1 MVNIGRQAAKT
12 AKARKSAEKSEKRD
26 QLGAIVEKLPN
37 GLRGKLQAICPGRV
51 LWDEPLA
58 DYATLR
64 VGGPAWA
71 VVKPEREEEFARL
84 VKMLMAEGVR
94 WWLIGRGSN
103 ILVPDSGLSGVVIL
117 MGRQYSRIEGPR
129 MVEKIGNLENLGPEK
144 SCTVSVQA
152 GCSLSRLLHWA
163 VEHELSGLEF
173 VAGIPGSVGGAIRM
187 NAGAWGREM
196 ADCVCRVRAMDERGV
211 FQTLDKRQMGFGY
224 RHASAVRDKIVLS
237 ADLHLQKGDRELI
250 EETCQEMLQ
259 QRLAKQP
266 LQSASAGSF
275 FKNPV
280 SHAAGRI
287 IEQVG
292 LKGYRC
298 GDAMVSEK
306 HANFIV
312 NTGGATASDIYKLMK
327 TVQSRVVNLTGI
339 MLEPEVQLLGEWL
352 GGEQGE

>member
-1 MVNIGRQAAKT
+1 M
-12 AKARKSAEKSEKRD
+12 AKARKSAEQEGTSGKKD
-26 QLGAIVEKLPN
+26 QFNAIVEKLPAEV
-37 GLRGKLQAICPGRV
+37 RGKLQAICPGRV

-58 DYATLR
+58 DYSTLR

-71 VVKPEREEEFARL
+71 VVKPEREEEFAAL
-84 VKMLMAEGVR
+84 VKMLTAEGVR

-103 ILVPDSGLSGVVIL
+103 ILVPDSGLSGVVVL

-129 MVEKIGNLENLGPEK
+129 VMEKIGNLENPGSGK
-144 SCTVSVQA
+144 SYTVSVQA

-163 VEHELSGLEF
+163 VEHALSGLEF

-196 ADCVCRVRAMDERGV
+196 ADCVYRVRVMDEGGE
-211 FQTLDKRQMGFGY
+211 FYTLDRRRMGFGY
-224 RHASAVRDKIVLS
+224 RHAAGVRDKIVLS

-250 EETCQEMLQ
+250 EETCQEIVQ
-259 QRLAKQP
+259 QRLGKQP

-280 SHAAGRI
+280 NHAAGRI
-287 IEQVG
+287 IEQAG
-292 LKGYRC
+292 LKGSRC
-298 GDAMVSEK
+298 GGAMVSEK

-312 NTGGATASDIYKLMK
+312 NTGGATASDIYELMK
-327 TVQSRVVNLTGI
+327 TVQSRVVTLTGI
-339 MLEPEVQLLGEWL
+339 MLEPEVQLLGEWP
-352 GGEQGE
+352 GEKRGE